1 MDYRPF
7 LPDPQ
12 QPRSLQ
18 ARALMRIRDA
28 ILEGAL
34 PPGTP
39 LRAAALAS
47 ELGMSPVPVREA
59 LQVLAAEGLAVHV
72 PRKGMT
78 VSALTAESVANAYDV
93 MGALEGLVARQIAGK
108 LSEKQ
113 LGALEALRQEMEQA
127 TDRGDH
133 EALLHLDRE
142 FHAQM
147 ADASGNARAG
157 EFLRSLWNYTYR
169 VRRVYPRSAQRLQ
182 ETVEEH
188 RAILVALRAG
198 DAQTSEKLLQSH
210 IDGARDDLLKRL
222 QEAQ

>member
-1 MDYRPF
+1 MDHRPF
-7 LPDPQ
+7 LRDPQ
-12 QPRSLQ
+12 EPQSLQ

-34 PPGTP
+34 PPGAP

-72 PRKGMT
+72 PRKGMA

-108 LSEKQ
+108 LSDQQ
-113 LGALEALRQEMEQA
+113 LRALDAVRQEMEQA
-127 TDRGDH
+127 TARGDH

-169 VRRVYPRSAQRLQ
+169 VRRVYPRSARRLQ

-188 RAILVALRAG
+188 RSILAALQAG
-198 DAQTSEKLLQSH
+198 DAEAGERLVQRH
-210 IDGARDDLLKRL
+210 IDGARDDLLMRL
-222 QEAQ
+222 KEAQ